1 MSVTE
6 SQTTALNATPIR
18 IFDTTLRD
26 GEQSPGASLNLKEK
40 LEIARALEI
49 LGVDIIEAGF
59 PITSEGDFQAVSAIS
74 SEITGATIAGL
85 ARCTEKDVRRAGEAV
100 KHAKKGRIHVF
111 CATSKIHREFKLKK
125 AKEEIIR
132 MTRENVQLART
143 YVEDVEFSPEDASRT
158 ELDYLAEVVQAAIEA
173 GATTINC
180 PDTVGFTTPA
190 EYRAM
195 FEYLI
200 AHVPGGK
207 NVIFST
213 HCHNDLGL
221 AVANS
226 LAGVQGGARQVECTI
241 NGIGERAG
249 NASLEEIVMAMKT
262 RHDQYPYNT
271 RINSKKLVPCS
282 RLVSSL
288 TGLHVQ
294 RNKAIVGEN
303 AFAHESGIHQDGMLK
318 HKSTYEI
325 MLPTD
330 VGWASS
336 QNVLG
341 KHSGRHAFK
350 TRLDELGLALDE
362 AHLEKAFERF
372 KTLCDKKKEIY
383 DEDIEAIVEDQME
396 SNGDALF
403 RLKSL

>member
-1 MSVTE
+1 MVTPPTPPTGVE
-6 SQTTALNATPIR
+6 ANSAGGAAALPMIR

-40 LEIARALEI
+40 LEIARALEG
-49 LGVDIIEAGF
+49 LGVDVIEAGF
-59 PITSEGDFQAVSAIS
+59 PITSQGDFDAVSAIA
-74 SEITGATIAGL
+74 SEVTGATIAGL

-100 KHAKKGRIHVF
+100 KHAKKGRVHVF

-132 MTRENVQLART
+132 MTRENVGLARE
-143 YVEDVEFSPEDASRT
+143 YVADVEFSPEDASRT
-158 ELDYLAEVVQAAIEA
+158 ELDYLAEVVHAAIEA

-190 EYRAM
+190 EYKAM

-200 AHVPGGK
+200 KHVPGADK
-207 NVIFST
+207 VVFSS

-226 LAGVQGGARQVECTI
+226 LAAVLGGCRQVECTI

-249 NASLEEIVMAMKT
+249 NASLEEIVMAIKT
-262 RHDQYPYNT
+262 RHDIYPYST
-271 RINSKKLVPCS
+271 RINSKKLVPTS

-318 HKSTYEI
+318 NKSTYGNHAGAVRMWGGRRAGMCWGNTAGGMRI
-325 MLPTD
+325 RR
-330 VGWASS
+330 GWRSW
-336 QNVLG
+336 G
-341 KHSGRHAFK
+341 IG
-350 TRLDELGLALDE
+350 
-362 AHLEKAFERF
+362 
-372 KTLCDKKKEIY
+372 
-383 DEDIEAIVEDQME
+383 
-396 SNGDALF
+396 
-403 RLKSL
+403 